1 LGAGPGPTKR
11 YYVGLPKY
19 EIMGEHLFGG
29 NTPVDLPVKRLID
42 DAFNAAEPHI
52 NEIVR
57 VAGDRANEVIGS
69 QLDRALTEGN
79 VIVERVAWPLVG
91 GMLAIG
97 FVAGMGVGAVIWR
110 RKK

>member
-52 NEIVR
+52 NEIVQ
-57 VAGDRANEVIGS
+57 VALLGDR
-69 QLDRALTEGN
+69 LDQGRGIEA
-79 VIVERVAWPLVG
+79 G
-91 GMLAIG
+91 G
-97 FVAGMGVGAVIWR
+97 VAVIWR